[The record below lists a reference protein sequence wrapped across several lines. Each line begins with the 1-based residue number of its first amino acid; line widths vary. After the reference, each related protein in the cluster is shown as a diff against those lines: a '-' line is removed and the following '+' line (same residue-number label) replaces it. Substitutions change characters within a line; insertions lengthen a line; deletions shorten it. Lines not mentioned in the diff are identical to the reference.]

1 MGAEGRA
8 KKKGGGF
15 LLRATQHSAA
25 VQIAAMHVFVA
36 GLVIRT
42 FDVAA
47 HPAKPI
53 HVAAENWGERLE
65 TKGKKSPRGTAKSRN
80 QCFQW
85 RHRKRKANKIQAQCK
100 SFTQK
105 SKGHKTRHANKYA
118 MLSFFY
124 FNSL

>member
-1 MGAEGRA
+1 MGTERRA
-8 KKKGGGF
+8 KKEGEF

-25 VQIAAMHVFVA
+25 VQVAAMHVFVA

-65 TKGKKSPRGTAKSRN
+65 TKEKGATWNSEKSQP
-80 QCFQW
+80 
-85 RHRKRKANKIQAQCK
+85 
-100 SFTQK
+100 
-105 SKGHKTRHANKYA
+105 
-118 MLSFFY
+118 MLPVEP
-124 FNSL
+124 